1 MKTKNILLIEDNPSD
16 IALALRAFQKSQIIN
31 PIVVLEDGQ
40 EALDYIFCKE
50 KYKDRDINDSPA
62 LILLDLKLPIVDG
75 MQVLKEIRDNPI
87 TRSYIIVILT
97 SSKEDQDILHGYEI
111 GTNSYIRKPVDF
123 NEFTEVIK
131 QIGFYWL
138 LLNEPPLTTH
148 K

>member
-16 IALALRAFQKSQIIN
+16 IALALRAFQKAQIVN

-62 LILLDLKLPIVDG
+62 LILLDLKLPIVNG
-75 MQVLKEIRDNPI
+75 MEILKEIRANPI
-87 TRSYIIVILT
+87 TRSYIVVILT
-97 SSKEDQDILHGYEI
+97 SSKEDQDIFNGYEI

-138 LLNEPPLTTH
+138 LLNESPNIS
-148 K
+148 